1 MTAPHEAPGFEAG
14 IVRAGWELVQLTEQ
28 LGSGP
33 AQRLLADRWDSE
45 RRRGT
50 DGYIPL
56 VTGDLVTPA
65 NTAMYESPTNLA
77 RFRRTLDFVLEGDR
91 VLEVGIGRGYLGTRV
106 LREGGASAYLGID
119 LLEEY
124 AAATRQTLA
133 ANGLDDRGTAET
145 GDLYELTRDQVEEF
159 GADLL
164 ICCEVIEHV
173 PDPEA
178 ALRVLADALPDGTD
192 LLISTPLLGRLEAVW
207 EHVAIFGV
215 ARLQRMLESA
225 GLTVHHVEP
234 LANQWVLLLASRPI
248 PQSAA
253 RPSPRAAQAVTL
265 GAPVVSPQPQ
275 PDLATRVT
283 NVAVAKLEPLESRWN
298 KRLTSHSVERLGV
311 EGLGLSAPDDAESLV
326 VRLTAQPADGL
337 DDAAGRYGGVAF
349 SIEQTLGVRF
359 ELEPID
365 LDAVSAV
372 YADFYA
378 GSSRVGRWKWDLAD
392 RPTKQRPTFILRPGL
407 KGQFF
412 KPVSVGDLRSAD
424 RVELFVQLPPGG
436 SAEFRLHRFAVVS

>member
-1 MTAPHEAPGFEAG
+1 
-14 IVRAGWELVQLTEQ
+14 
-28 LGSGP
+28 
-33 AQRLLADRWDSE
+33 
-45 RRRGT
+45 
-50 DGYIPL
+50 
-56 VTGDLVTPA
+56 
-65 NTAMYESPTNLA
+65 MYESPTNLA

-91 VLEVGIGRGYLGTRV
+91 VLEVGIGRGYLGARV

-133 ANGLDDRGTAET
+133 ANGLGDRGTAQT
-145 GDLYELTRDQVEEF
+145 GDLYELTHDQVEEF
-159 GADLL
+159 GADLM

-234 LANQWVLLLASRPI
+234 LSNQWVLLLASRT
-248 PQSAA
+248 S

-265 GAPVVSPQPQ
+265 GAPDVSPQTH

-298 KRLTSHSVERLGV
+298 KRLASHSVERLGV
-311 EGLGLSAPDDAESLV
+311 EGLGLAAPDDAESLV
-326 VRLTAQPADGL
+326 VRLTAQLADGP
-337 DDAAGRYGGVAF
+337 DDDAGRYGGVAF
-349 SIEQTLGVRF
+349 SIEQALGVRF
-359 ELEPID
+359 ELEPVD

-378 GSSRVGRWKWDLAD
+378 ESSLVGRWKWDLED